1 MARNRYE
8 GYCYCCGQYVPVG
21 YGHFERY
28 HGRWRIKCVKC
39 ASGRT
44 VRDTDREVKRGK
56 EVFTLMPAV
65 GNDSWT
71 LMELGTLQEM
81 LEGVL
86 FFEEIDEQIPAKL
99 EVGADTLEW
108 LQKRFEV
115 ANRVNIR

>member
-1 MARNRYE
+1 MKRQIN
-8 GYCYCCGQYVPVG
+8 
-21 YGHFERY
+21 FET
-28 HGRWRIKCVKC
+28 
-39 ASGRT
+39 AM
-44 VRDTDREVKRGK
+44 ELAKRGK

-71 LMELGTLQEM
+71 LMEPGTLQEM

-86 FFEEIDEQIPAKL
+86 FFEEIDEQIPDKL

-115 ANRVNIR
+115 AK